1 MKALPLGAAT
11 LALALASAALARNEK
26 IGEDGTGPTMDE
38 DAAGWDRPG
47 GDAWA

>member
-11 LALALASAALARNEK
+11 LALASAALARDEK